1 MRLVRKIDSLGM
13 AEMPVVVASAE
24 MWKSNSSTK
33 PQFSNALLP
42 VDLSYHDNHVQAS
55 SKSIGNSTSD
65 SSNCNAKS

>member
-1 MRLVRKIDSLGM
+1 M

-55 SKSIGNSTSD
+55 SK
-65 SSNCNAKS
+65 